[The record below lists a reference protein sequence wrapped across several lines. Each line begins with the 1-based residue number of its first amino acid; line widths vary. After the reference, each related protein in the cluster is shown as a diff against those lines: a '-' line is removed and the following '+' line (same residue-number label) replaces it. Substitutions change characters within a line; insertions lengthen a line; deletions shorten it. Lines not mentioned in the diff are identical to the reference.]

1 MILSTLTPPVYKHVY
16 HIIGCPKKQPLFLE
30 ISLQFPFDPQKLVV
44 FRRPFRAAGR
54 AGLDLSRVDSHRQ
67 TRVCHFLRHIEIKI
81 SLFCKVF
88 LAFFTFL

>member
-44 FRRPFRAAGR
+44 FRRPFRAAGC
-54 AGLDLSRVDSHRQ
+54 AGLDLSRIDSHRQ
-67 TRVCHFLRHIEIKI
+67 IRDEAVLCFPGPEIGRAH
-81 SLFCKVF
+81 V
-88 LAFFTFL
+88 